1 MSAVESIS
9 PYLAVSS
16 VINFDHPSIQILAA
30 ELRADQTSTTAIA
43 QACFEWV
50 RDQIRHSSD
59 YQLNPVT
66 CRASEVL
73 EHRTGYC
80 YAKSHLLVAL
90 LRACSIPA
98 GFCYQRLSF
107 DEASERYCL
116 HGLVAVKLPGLGWYR
131 LDPRGNK
138 ADIDAQFCPPQEQLA
153 YSAQQLGEADWPVI
167 FAEPL
172 PIVVQTLQASLDWES
187 VLAAIPDIA
196 LADFTV
202 MTQGLE
208 SVSC

>member
-116 HGLVAVKLPGLGWYR
+116 HGLVAVKLPDLVGI
-131 LDPRGNK
+131 
-138 ADIDAQFCPPQEQLA
+138 ASIH
-153 YSAQQLGEADWPVI
+153 EAI
-167 FAEPL
+167 KRTLMLSFAHRKSSL
-172 PIVVQTLQASLDWES
+172 P
-187 VLAAIPDIA
+187 
-196 LADFTV
+196 
-202 MTQGLE
+202 TQHSSWGKPTGP
-208 SVSC
+208 